1 MADSILR
8 LRVESSEYDA
18 KLSKAVQGLQHLA
31 EVAHRSDGEM
41 TGLNQS
47 EVEFIREL
55 GEMETMSR
63 TAAGGVREL
72 ENSFKELSVIYNN
85 LSEEE
90 KKDEGGKA
98 LAASL
103 DQLKQR
109 AQEARAKL
117 DEVSRSLQDNGNSAK
132 NSGGML
138 DTLAS
143 KFTLNIDA
151 LKVFNMGLSV
161 VNAALDVA
169 KDAFFQSESNIDEWG
184 RTVKS
189 AEGAYDVFLNT
200 LNTGNW
206 SDFFSNLQTAVQGA
220 RDLYDA
226 LDRLGSVKS
235 NNQAAIAIQQQQV
248 QQLRLMKQQ
257 GKDVDDQLK
266 AATERLAYLQ
276 RQAVS
281 AGKVAGSKTMF
292 NTISN
297 YVNAANENGVN
308 ISDDRI
314 RMVVAALQRGGQ
326 DVFDKYK
333 AEYTSLGAKAADTR
347 TISRTNQYGQDISYQ
362 ENFTNLKK
370 LTAEEQRRYL
380 IAKAVTER
388 ETEIEKGLSIYAQA
402 VQEGAASAREEF
414 KGNRYILQKAPGS
427 GGGASPQEQAQKSV
441 ESALAKYESAI
452 SLAAQ
457 ELEAGT
463 ITDADYQKQIL
474 SQQQKLYDAYGSAYH
489 TYKDPKYK
497 EAQDQAAAEIIRLGG
512 EVKTSS
518 DAQKQLQEAT
528 KQLSQEEKKRA
539 EGLSKLKAEGVTAV
553 RNNDLGA
560 AMQVQKKAIQG
571 GFNGSIEIPLTF
583 TYTDA
588 NMTALIGDLKQQ
600 LNKADFGSEVYTD
613 IQELLSDATAISG
626 LLQLALENGIAA
638 TDLESVSQELFAQLL
653 NGENIDDE
661 TIESLRKSIA
671 KGIKKNVKVSESGSV
686 TTDDKDSFKE
696 LTTDIHTVTSGLSS
710 VAAGL
715 NSLGVE
721 IPSGVEKVIGVVNGV
736 MQVITGISQII
747 SVFQTSSTNANT
759 VALNLNTAALYANS
773 AAQGVSAGTTAAA
786 GGVGMAAAAGGMAAG
801 SVAGPIGMAIGLG
814 VGLLAGN
821 LLFAN
826 GGIVPR
832 AANGYL
838 IPGNSFSGDVTPV
851 LANAGEVILSKSQQ
865 NALVNQMQSNDAGAS
880 MQPFVNGEQIFI
892 GMNNT
897 SKRMGRGEIVT
908 TGMLRRFGLL

>member
-47 EVEFIREL
+47 EVEFIKEL
-55 GEMETMSR
+55 GDMETKSR

-85 LSEEE
+85 LNEEE
-90 KKDEGGKA
+90 KADEGGKA

-103 DQLKQR
+103 EQLKQR
-109 AQEARAKL
+109 AQEARAQL
-117 DEVSRSLQDNGNSAK
+117 DNASRSLQDNGDSAK

-138 DTLAS
+138 DALAS

-151 LKVFNMGLSV
+151 LKVFHMGLSV
-161 VNAALDVA
+161 VNSALDVA
-169 KDAFFQSESNIDEWG
+169 KDAFFQSEINIDEWG

-326 DVFDKYK
+326 DVFDKYNEE
-333 AEYTSLGAKAADTR
+333 ATSLGAKAADTR
-347 TISRTNQYGQDISYQ
+347 IVPRVNQYGQDISYE
-362 ENFTNLKK
+362 ENFTNLSK

-427 GGGASPQEQAQKSV
+427 GGGGASPQEQAQKSV

-463 ITDADYQKQIL
+463 ITDADYKKQIL
-474 SQQQKLYDAYGSAYH
+474 SQQQKLYDAYGSAYT
-489 TYKDPKYK
+489 TYSDPKYK
-497 EAQDQAAAEIIRLGG
+497 DAQDQAAAEIIRLGG

-528 KQLSQEEKKRA
+528 KQLEQEEMKRA
-539 EGLSKLKAEGVTAV
+539 EGLAKLKAEGVTAV

-560 AMQVQKKAIQG
+560 ALQVQKKAIQG
-571 GFNGSIEIPLTF
+571 GFNGDVKIPLTF
-583 TYTDA
+583 TYTDN
-588 NMTALIGDLKQQ
+588 NMAALIGDLKSQ
-600 LNKADFGSEVYTD
+600 LKDADFGSDVYAD
-613 IQELLSDATAISG
+613 IQERLSDATAISG
-626 LLQLALENGIAA
+626 LLQTALENGIAA

-653 NGENIDDE
+653 NGKNIDDE
-661 TIESLRKSIA
+661 TIESLRQTLAKS
-671 KGIKKNVKVSESGSV
+671 IKKNVKVSENGGV
-686 TTDDKDSFKE
+686 TTDNKDTFKE
-696 LTTDIHTVTSGLSS
+696 LTSDIHTVTSGLSS

-759 VALNLNTAALYANS
+759 IALNANTAALYANS
-773 AAQGVSAGTTAAA
+773 AAQGVSAGASAAA
-786 GGVGMAAAAGGMAAG
+786 GGAMAGAAGGMLAG
-801 SVAGPIGMAIGLG
+801 SAAGPIGMAIGLG
-814 VGLLAGN
+814 VGLLAGS

-826 GGIVPR
+826 GGIVPH

-865 NALVNQMQSNDAGAS
+865 NALVNQMQSNEAGGS

>member
-1 MADSILR
+1 M
-8 LRVESSEYDA
+8 DA
-18 KLSKAVQGLQHLA
+18 FYHNVSQMFGGISA
-31 EVAHRSDGEM
+31 
-41 TGLNQS
+41 
-47 EVEFIREL
+47 EFITGTIIVLALAAWYIWDQL
-55 GEMETMSR
+55 GEMETKSR
-63 TAAGGVREL
+63 TAAGSVREL
-72 ENSFKELSVIYNN
+72 ENTFKELTVVYNN
-85 LSEEE
+85 LNEVE
-90 KKDEGGKA
+90 KQDEGGKA

-103 DQLKQR
+103 EQLKQR
-109 AQEARAKL
+109 AQEARAQL
-117 DEVSRSLQDNGNSAK
+117 DNASRSLQDNGDSAK

-138 DTLAS
+138 DALAS

-151 LKVFNMGLSV
+151 LKVFQMGLSV
-161 VNAALDVA
+161 VNSALDVA

-281 AGKVAGSKTMF
+281 AGKTAGSKTMF

-333 AEYTSLGAKAADTR
+333 SEYTSLGAKATDTR
-347 TISRTNQYGQDISYQ
+347 TISRTNQYGQNISYE
-362 ENFTNLKK
+362 ENFTNLSK

-402 VQEGAASAREEF
+402 VQEGAASARKEF

-427 GGGASPQEQAQKSV
+427 GSGASPQEQAQESV

-463 ITDADYQKQIL
+463 ITDSDYKKQIL
-474 SQQQKLYDAYGSAYH
+474 SQQQKLYDAYGSAYQ

-497 EAQDQAAAEIIRLGG
+497 DAQDQAAAEIIRLGG
-512 EVKTSS
+512 EVKTTS

-528 KQLSQEEKKRA
+528 KQLEQQEKKRA
-539 EGLSKLKAEGVTAV
+539 EELAKLKTEGMTAV
-553 RNNDLGA
+553 RNNDLA
-560 AMQVQKKAIQG
+560 AALQVQKKAIQG
-571 GFNGSIEIPLTF
+571 GYNGSVEIPLTF
-583 TYTDA
+583 TYTDS
-588 NMTALIGDLKQQ
+588 NMAALIADLKSR
-600 LNKADFGSEVYTD
+600 LKDADFGSEVFDNIRERLT
-613 IQELLSDATAISG
+613 DATAVSE
-626 LLQLALENGIAA
+626 LLQTALANGVAVA
-638 TDLESVSQELFAQLL
+638 DLEPISQELFSQLL
-653 NGENIDDE
+653 AGGDIPDEVIENLRN
-661 TIESLRKSIA
+661 SLSNAINKDI
-671 KGIKKNVKVSESGSV
+671 NVDSSTGKVSVKDKNDDDTKELVSSIRTATSGMSSV
-686 TTDDKDSFKE
+686 TQ
-696 LTTDIHTVTSGLSS
+696 
-710 VAAGL
+710 GL
-715 NSLGVE
+715 NSLGVT
-721 IPSGVEKVIGVVNGV
+721 IPEEVGKTIDVITAV
-736 MQVITGISQII
+736 MQVVQGVTQLLSI
-747 SVFQTSSTNANT
+747 FNSSTMVANT
-759 VALNLNTAALYANS
+759 TAIGLNTTALVANTT
-773 AAQGVSAGTTAAA
+773 ALGVSAGTTAVAGGAMAGAA
-786 GGVGMAAAAGGMAAG
+786 GGAVAGAAGGAAVG
-801 SVAGPIGMAIGLG
+801 SVVPIAGTLIGAGIGFMLG
-814 VGLLAGN
+814 SM
-821 LLFAN
+821 FFSN
-826 GGIVPR
+826 GGIVPH
-832 AANGYL
+832 AANGFM
-838 IPGNSFSGDVTPV
+838 IPGGSFSGDTTPV
-851 LANAGEVILSKSQQ
+851 LANAGELILSRSQQ
-865 NALVNQMQSNDAGAS
+865 NSIAS
-880 MQPFVNGEQIFI
+880 QLDGNGLQNLSLSTEFDIEKLI
-892 GMNNT
+892 ITLNN
-897 SKRMGRGEIVT
+897 RYGRTGYGEIVT
-908 TGMLRRFGLL
+908 SQKTY

>member
-1 MADSILR
+1 MADNILK

-18 KLSKAVQGLQHLA
+18 KLKSAAEGIRHLA
-31 EVAHRSDGEM
+31 DVAHRSGGEL
-41 TGLNQS
+41 TGLEQA
-47 EVEFIREL
+47 ELDYVKGL
-55 GEMETMSR
+55 GEMETKSR
-63 TAAGGVREL
+63 TAAGSVREL
-72 ENSFKELSVIYNN
+72 ENTFKELTVVYNN
-85 LSEEE
+85 LNEVE
-90 KKDEGGKA
+90 KQDEGGKA

-109 AQEARAKL
+109 AQEARAQL
-117 DEVSRSLQDNGNSAK
+117 DNASKSLQDNGNSAK

-138 DTLAS
+138 DALAS

-281 AGKVAGSKTMF
+281 AGKTAGSKTMF

-333 AEYTSLGAKAADTR
+333 TEYTSLGAKAADTR
-347 TISRTNQYGQDISYQ
+347 TVPRVNQYGQDISYK
-362 ENFTNLKK
+362 ESFTNLKK
-370 LTAEEQRRYL
+370 LSDEEQRRYL

-427 GGGASPQEQAQKSV
+427 GSGASPQEQAQKSA

-463 ITDADYQKQIL
+463 ITDADYKKKLL

-489 TYKDPKYK
+489 TYSDPKYK

-528 KQLSQEEKKRA
+528 KQLEQQEKKRA
-539 EGLSKLKAEGVTAV
+539 EELAKLKTEGVTAV
-553 RNNDLGA
+553 RNNDLSA
-560 AMQVQKKAIQG
+560 ALQVQKKAVQG
-571 GFNGSIEIPLTF
+571 GFNGSVEIPLTF

-588 NMTALIGDLKQQ
+588 NMTALIGDMKQQ
-600 LNKADFGSEVYTD
+600 LNKADFGSEVYAD
-613 IQELLSDATAISG
+613 IQERLSDATAISG

-653 NGENIDDE
+653 NGDNIDDE
-661 TIESLRKSIA
+661 TIESLRQALAKS
-671 KGIKKNVKVSESGSV
+671 IKKNVKVSEKGEV

-696 LTTDIHTVTSGLSS
+696 LTTDIHSVTSGLSS

-759 VALNLNTAALYANS
+759 IALNANTAALYANS
-773 AAQGVSAGTTAAA
+773 AAQGVSAGASAATGGAMA
-786 GGVGMAAAAGGMAAG
+786 GAAGGMAAG
-801 SVAGPIGMAIGLG
+801 SAAGPIGMAIGLG
-814 VGLLAGN
+814 VGLLAGS

-826 GGIVPR
+826 GGIVPH

-880 MQPFVNGEQIFI
+880 TQPFVNGEQIFI

-897 SKRMGRGEIVT
+897 LKRMGRGEIVT

>member
-55 GEMETMSR
+55 GDMETKSR

-85 LSEEE
+85 LNEEE

-103 DQLKQR
+103 EQLKQR

-117 DEVSRSLQDNGNSAK
+117 DEASRSLQDNGNSAK

-138 DTLAS
+138 DALAS

-151 LKVFNMGLSV
+151 LKVFNAGLSV
-161 VNAALDVA
+161 VNSALDVA

-297 YVNAANENGVN
+297 YVNAANENGVS

-333 AEYTSLGAKAADTR
+333 SEYTSLGAKATDTR

-362 ENFTNLKK
+362 ENFTNLSK

-380 IAKAVTER
+380 VAKAVTER

-427 GGGASPQEQAQKSV
+427 GGGSSPQEQAQKSV

-463 ITDADYQKQIL
+463 ITDADYKKQIL
-474 SQQQKLYDAYGSAYH
+474 SQQQKLYDAYGSAYQ
-489 TYKDPKYK
+489 TYSDPKYK
-497 EAQDQAAAEIIRLGG
+497 DAQDQAAAEIIRLGG
-512 EVKTSS
+512 EVKTTS
-518 DAQKQLQEAT
+518 DTQKQLQEAT
-528 KQLSQEEKKRA
+528 KQLEQAEKKRA
-539 EGLSKLKAEGVTAV
+539 EGLAKLKTEGVTAV

-560 AMQVQKKAIQG
+560 ALQVQKKAIQG
-571 GFNGSIEIPLTF
+571 GFNGSVEIPLTF
-583 TYTDA
+583 TYTDS
-588 NMTALIGDLKQQ
+588 NMAALIGELKSQ
-600 LNKADFGSEVYTD
+600 LKDADFGSEVYD
-613 IQELLSDATAISG
+613 NIQERLSDATAISS

-638 TDLESVSQELFAQLL
+638 TDLESISQDLFAQLL

-661 TIESLRKSIA
+661 TIESLRQSIV
-671 KGIKKNVKVSESGSV
+671 KGIKKNVKVSEKGGV
-686 TTDDKDSFKE
+686 TTDDKGSFKE

-710 VAAGL
+710 VASGL

-747 SVFQTSSTNANT
+747 SVFQTTSTNANT
-759 VALNLNTAALYANS
+759 VALDLNTAALYANS
-773 AAQGVSAGTTAAA
+773 AAQGLSAGASAAS
-786 GGVGMAAAAGGMAAG
+786 GGAMVGAVGGMAAG
-801 SVAGPIGMAIGLG
+801 SAAGPIGMAIGLG
-814 VGLLAGN
+814 VGLLAGS

-838 IPGNSFSGDVTPV
+838 IPGNSFSGDTTPV
-851 LANAGEVILSKSQQ
+851 LANAGEVILSRSQQ
-865 NALVNQMQSNDAGAS
+865 NALVNQMPSNDAGAS

-908 TGMLRRFGLL
+908 TGMLKRFGLL